1 MSSRGCEILIV
12 GAGITGL
19 TIAHELLRRGV
30 EDILIIE
37 KENKPGVHAS
47 GRNSGVL
54 HAGVYYA
61 PGTLKAKF
69 CVQGNRLMKEFCR
82 RKGLTLREN
91 GKVIVVK
98 DESEL
103 EGLFELKRRAEQ
115 SGARVQVVDSMEL
128 NDIEP
133 YAATYEKALFSPDTA
148 VINPKEVVRAIAEE
162 LEGSRKVRIL
172 YGAAFSRLKDDHTAL
187 TRGTEFAQKRAIHF
201 KKFINAAG
209 AYADRVAR
217 PFGVGKGY
225 KVLPFKGTYKVLIK
239 GRSFLVRGNVYPV
252 PDLRN
257 PFLGVHFTRGI
268 DDRVYIGPTAIPAFG
283 RENYGVFD
291 GLSLEAI
298 SILYRDGILL
308 FKDDGFRR
316 NAAREI
322 KKYSKRFFFE
332 EAKRLLKGGLKLEDL
347 EDTDKVGIRPQLVD
361 WSEKKLVMD
370 FLVIKDGDSLH
381 VLNAIS
387 PAFTSSMAFAGYIA
401 DLFLG
406 DKEVRAMNS

>member
-1 MSSRGCEILIV
+1 MSSKGCEILIV

-19 TIAHELLRRGV
+19 TIARELLHRGV

-37 KENKPGVHAS
+37 KEHKPGVHAS

-61 PGTLKAKF
+61 PGTLKARF

-82 RKGLTLREN
+82 QKGLALREN
-91 GKVIVVK
+91 GKVIVAK

-103 EGLFELKRRAEQ
+103 ESLYELKRRAEQ
-115 SGARVQVVDSMEL
+115 SGARVQVVDSKEL

-133 YAATYEKALFSPDTA
+133 YAATYKKALFSPDTA
-148 VINPKEVVRAIAEE
+148 VIDPKEVVPAIAGE
-162 LEGSRKVRIL
+162 LENSGKVRIL
-172 YGAAFSRLKDDHTAL
+172 YGAAFSRLRDDHTAL
-187 TRGTEFAQKRAIHF
+187 IQDTAFARGGAIHF

-225 KVLPFKGTYKVLIK
+225 RILPFKGTYKVLIK
-239 GRSFLVRGNVYPV
+239 ERSFLVRGNVYPV

-257 PFLGVHFTRGI
+257 PFLGVHFTRGM
-268 DDRVYIGPTAIPAFG
+268 DDRVYIGPTAIPALG

-291 GLSLEAI
+291 DLSLETV
-298 SILYRDGILL
+298 SILYRDGVLL

-316 NAAREI
+316 NAAGEI

-332 EAKRLLKGGLKLEDL
+332 EAKRLLKGLKPEDL

-387 PAFTSSMAFAGYIA
+387 PAFTSSMAFAEYVIGV
-401 DLFLG
+401 L
-406 DKEVRAMNS
+406 

>member
-1 MSSRGCEILIV
+1 MSSKGCEILIV

-19 TIAHELLRRGV
+19 TIARELLRRGV

-37 KENKPGVHAS
+37 KENKLGVHAS

-61 PGTLKAKF
+61 PGTLKSKF

-82 RKGLTLREN
+82 EKGLTLREA
-91 GKVIVVK
+91 GKVIVTK

-103 EGLFELKRRAEQ
+103 ERLYELKRRAEL
-115 SGARVQVVDSMEL
+115 SGARVRVIDGKEL
-128 NDIEP
+128 NEIEP
-133 YAATYEKALFSPDTA
+133 YAATCEKALFSPDTA
-148 VINPKEVVRAIAEE
+148 VVNPKEVLRTIAEE
-162 LEGSRKVRIL
+162 LEGSGKVRIL
-172 YGAAFSRLKDDHTAL
+172 YGAAFSRLTNDHTAL
-187 TRGTEFAQKRAIHF
+187 TQGGAIHF

-217 PFGVGKGY
+217 SFGVGREY
-225 KVLPFKGTYKVLIK
+225 KILPFKGTYRVLIK
-239 GRSFLVRGNVYPV
+239 ERSYFVRGNVYPV

-283 RENYGVFD
+283 RENYGIFD
-291 GLSLEAI
+291 GLSLETA
-298 SILYRDGILL
+298 SILFRDGILL
-308 FKDDGFRR
+308 FRDQAFR
-316 NAAREI
+316 ASAVGEI
-322 KKYSKRFFFE
+322 RKYSKRFFFE
-332 EAKRLLKGGLKLEDL
+332 EAKHLLKELNLEDL

-361 WSEKKLVMD
+361 WNEKKLVMD
-370 FLVIKDGDSLH
+370 FLVMKDGDSLH

-387 PAFTSSMAFAGYIA
+387 PAFTSSMAFAGYVA
-401 DLFLG
+401 DVL
-406 DKEVRAMNS
+406 